1 MLPLLRSKFHHIY
14 WPLVPLLLLGIIT
27 LACNGTGLATNN
39 DAMKKISQWTIYT
52 WMIPRPNQPVS
63 LVIKENQGVRELFL
77 RYGKEERYIASMTR
91 PFGQDI
97 PIEAQFVNIDGT
109 RFVVFFVPE
118 PDRAHTRSLSI
129 LFYGLDPLYP
139 NQPAL
144 STEVKIVGLDKDG
157 MGVIPIYPAE
167 ADIWSHVTSIILTS
181 HDLDRNL
188 VEKVFD
194 PPLPIADRFIQI
206 SLPGN

>member
-1 MLPLLRSKFHHIY
+1 M
-14 WPLVPLLLLGIIT
+14 IT
-27 LACNGTGLATNN
+27 LACNGAGLTT
-39 DAMKKISQWTIYT
+39 DKDSMKTISQWTIYT
-52 WMIPRPNQPVS
+52 WIIPRPDKPVS
-63 LVIKENQGVRELFL
+63 LIIKENQGVRELFL

-91 PFGQDI
+91 SFGQDI

-118 PDRAHTRSLSI
+118 PDRAHARSLSI

-139 NQPAL
+139 DQPTL
-144 STEVKIVGLDKDG
+144 STEVKIVGLDKHG

-181 HDLDRNL
+181 QDLNRNL
-188 VEKVFD
+188 FEQVFD

-206 SLPGN
+206 TLAGN